1 MKVRKALV
9 GGVSAAALA
18 LGGLALGA
26 APAQAAVVQ
35 NAGCVDG
42 GGIEY
47 DASIKW
53 NYRYEATGDVIRAS
67 VSDLVITRSDA
78 EVKADDSAFD
88 VGIKVYN
95 GSPSG
100 STLIQNRFFDA
111 YDPAVGGAGTPAPAG
126 THYAKF
132 NPANP
137 ISNGDRVGVADSYSY
152 VVVTIGTDSDGF
164 GDCKITFK
172 QPDGLPFNPSA

>member
-26 APAQAAVVQ
+26 APAQAATNVVQ
-35 NAGCVDG
+35 NGSCVDG
-42 GGIEY
+42 GGVLY
-47 DASIKW
+47 SASIKW
-53 NYRYEATGDVIRAS
+53 NYRYVGTGDVVRAS
-67 VSDLVITRSDA
+67 VSDLEIRRSDT
-78 EVKADDSAFD
+78 EVRADDSGFD

-100 STLIQNRFFDA
+100 STLIQNKFFDA
-111 YDPAVGGAGTPAPAG
+111 YDPAAGPG
-126 THYAKF
+126 YHYAKF

-137 ISNGDRVGVADSYSY
+137 VSNGDRVGVNDSYSF
-152 VVVTIGTDSDGF
+152 VVVKVGTDSDGF
-164 GDCKITFK
+164 GDCTITFK
-172 QPDGLPFNPSA
+172 QPDGLDLVGS